1 MEFKTPTIEDKEEI
15 DRCILADDTRSC
27 DYATANIIL
36 WSSFYQVKYAIID
49 GLFVSHTDEEGGSF
63 CYPLGKGNKKKVLQ
77 YFMDDCKENSLAK
90 LNSTPLWNLI
100 LQNVA
105 LLKVEFNSSYFSL
118 IILYTNMVIP
128 PSGKETIMNKQKHLN
143 LEARILIETML
154 NEHHSFKSIAREL
167 GKDCTTISKE
177 IKAHICFEKTGA
189 LGRSFNDCRVAFLHQ
204 CSLQKFCQHCAYSNN
219 KPCWTCGRC
228 TSSCISYEKYICPK
242 LSKPPYVCNGCQQRT
257 RCSLEKRLYKASYAQ
272 KEYEQVRSESR
283 SGFALSEAELKQ
295 LDDVVSPLLKKG
307 QSLHHIAVH
316 HADELMKSERTL
328 YTYTNNG
335 LFTARNI
342 DMPRTIR
349 MRPRKNVSSKLKVDK
364 SCRIGRDFHC
374 FEIYMAEH
382 PDASVRQLDSVEGIK
397 GGAVLL
403 TIHFVEQQLQLA
415 FLRQHNDSQSVIDIF
430 DRLYFELRMDIFI
443 ELFPVLL
450 ADNGSEFSNPSAIE
464 LDAQGNP
471 RTRMFYCNPSAPY
484 QKGSCENNHELI
496 RRIIPKG
503 TDLGRYSQEQ
513 IDFMMSHINS
523 YSRKKLGNKSPYEVF
538 EFQYGRKILD
548 AFHLQKIPAD
558 EIILSPELLK

>member
-1 MEFKTPTIEDKEEI
+1 
-15 DRCILADDTRSC
+15 
-27 DYATANIIL
+27 
-36 WSSFYQVKYAIID
+36 
-49 GLFVSHTDEEGGSF
+49 
-63 CYPLGKGNKKKVLQ
+63 
-77 YFMDDCKENSLAK
+77 
-90 LNSTPLWNLI
+90 
-100 LQNVA
+100 
-105 LLKVEFNSSYFSL
+105 
-118 IILYTNMVIP
+118 MVIP
-128 PSGKETIMNKQKHLN
+128 PSDKETIMNKQKHLN

-342 DMPRTIR
+342 DMPRTIQIGR
-349 MRPRKNVSSKLKVDK
+349 A
-364 SCRIGRDFHC
+364 SCRER
-374 FEIYMAEH
+374 
-382 PDASVRQLDSVEGIK
+382 V
-397 GGAVLL
+397 
-403 TIHFVEQQLQLA
+403 
-415 FLRQHNDSQSVIDIF
+415 
-430 DRLYFELRMDIFI
+430 
-443 ELFPVLL
+443 
-450 ADNGSEFSNPSAIE
+450 
-464 LDAQGNP
+464 
-471 RTRMFYCNPSAPY
+471 
-484 QKGSCENNHELI
+484 
-496 RRIIPKG
+496 
-503 TDLGRYSQEQ
+503 
-513 IDFMMSHINS
+513 
-523 YSRKKLGNKSPYEVF
+523 
-538 EFQYGRKILD
+538 
-548 AFHLQKIPAD
+548 
-558 EIILSPELLK
+558 

>member
-1 MEFKTPTIEDKEEI
+1 
-15 DRCILADDTRSC
+15 
-27 DYATANIIL
+27 
-36 WSSFYQVKYAIID
+36 
-49 GLFVSHTDEEGGSF
+49 
-63 CYPLGKGNKKKVLQ
+63 
-77 YFMDDCKENSLAK
+77 
-90 LNSTPLWNLI
+90 
-100 LQNVA
+100 
-105 LLKVEFNSSYFSL
+105 
-118 IILYTNMVIP
+118 
-128 PSGKETIMNKQKHLN
+128 MNKQKHLT
-143 LEARILIETML
+143 LEDRILIETLL
-154 NEHHSFKSIAREL
+154 NERNSFKSIARHL

-177 IKAHICFEKTGA
+177 VKAHICFDKTGA
-189 LGRSFNDCRVAFLHQ
+189 YGHAFNDCRLAFLHQ
-204 CSLQKFCQHCAYSNN
+204 CSIQKICYHCTASSTRL
-219 KPCWTCGRC
+219 CWTCGKC
-228 TSSCISYEKYICPK
+228 NSSCISYEKYICPK
-242 LSKPPYVCNGCQQRT
+242 LSKPPYVCNGCQQRNKCT
-257 RCSLEKRLYKASYAQ
+257 LEKCLYKASYAQ
-272 KEYEQVRSESR
+272 QEYEQVRSESR
-283 SGFALSEAELKQ
+283 SGFALSETELRQ
-295 LDDVVSPLLKKG
+295 IDDVVSPLLKKG

-328 YTYTNNG
+328 YAYINSG
-335 LFTARNI
+335 LFSARNL

-349 MRPRKNVSSKLKVDK
+349 MRPRKNVSKKLKVDK
-364 SCRIGRDFHC
+364 SCRIGRDFSC
-374 FEIYMAEH
+374 FEKYMCDH

-430 DRLYFELRMDIFI
+430 NRLYLELRTDIFM

-464 LDAQGNP
+464 LDAQGNQ
-471 RTRMFYCNPSAPY
+471 RTKMFYCNASAPY

-503 TDLGRYSQEQ
+503 TDIGLYSQEQ
-513 IDFMMSHINS
+513 IDLMMSHINS

>member
-1 MEFKTPTIEDKEEI
+1 
-15 DRCILADDTRSC
+15 
-27 DYATANIIL
+27 
-36 WSSFYQVKYAIID
+36 
-49 GLFVSHTDEEGGSF
+49 
-63 CYPLGKGNKKKVLQ
+63 
-77 YFMDDCKENSLAK
+77 
-90 LNSTPLWNLI
+90 
-100 LQNVA
+100 
-105 LLKVEFNSSYFSL
+105 
-118 IILYTNMVIP
+118 
-128 PSGKETIMNKQKHLN
+128 MNKQKHLT
-143 LEARILIETML
+143 LEARILIETLL
-154 NEHHSFKSIAREL
+154 NERNSFKSIAKHL

-177 IKAHICFEKTGA
+177 VKAHICFDKTGA
-189 LGRSFNDCRVAFLHQ
+189 YGHAFNDCRLAFLHQ
-204 CSLQKFCQHCAYSNN
+204 CSIQKICYHCTASSTRL
-219 KPCWTCGRC
+219 CWTCGKC
-228 TSSCISYEKYICPK
+228 NSSCISYEKYICSK
-242 LSKPPYVCNGCQQRT
+242 LSKPPYVCNGCPQRNKCT
-257 RCSLEKRLYKASYAQ
+257 LEKRLYKASYAQ
-272 KEYEQVRSESR
+272 REYEQVRSESR
-283 SGFALSEAELKQ
+283 SGFALSETELRQ
-295 LDDVVSPLLKKG
+295 IDDVVSPLLKKG

-328 YTYTNNG
+328 YAYINSG
-335 LFTARNI
+335 LFSAKNL

-349 MRPRKNVSSKLKVDK
+349 MRPRKNVSKKLKVDK
-364 SCRIGRDFHC
+364 SCRIGRDFSC
-374 FEIYMAEH
+374 FEKYMCDH

-430 DRLYFELRMDIFI
+430 NRLYLELRTDIFM

-464 LDAQGNP
+464 LDAQGNQ
-471 RTRMFYCNPSAPY
+471 RTQMFYCNASAPY

-503 TDLGRYSQEQ
+503 TDIGLYTQEQ
-513 IDFMMSHINS
+513 IDLMMSHINS

-548 AFHLQKIPAD
+548 VFHLQKIPAD

>member
-1 MEFKTPTIEDKEEI
+1 MEVQWTKGAVITKFSHCSIE
-15 DRCILADDTRSC
+15 
-27 DYATANIIL
+27 
-36 WSSFYQVKYAIID
+36 
-49 GLFVSHTDEEGGSF
+49 
-63 CYPLGKGNKKKVLQ
+63 
-77 YFMDDCKENSLAK
+77 K

-177 IKAHICFEKTGA
+177 IKTHICFEKTGA

-415 FLRQHNDSQSVIDIF
+415 FLRRHNDSQSVIDIF

-503 TDLGRYSQEQ
+503 TDLGQYSQEQ